1 MSCFRINL
9 KRCPRSISRGVPG
22 AMSCCRISHVL
33 HLKGISSKPRNLE
46 FINFLLVVQRQ
57 WSSEST
63 RGQRFSLPPLRGPLR
78 GLVCHLWE
86 VWFVT
91 YERFCLFT
99 SERLPLLIF
108 SVFKL
113 FRNFSEAASA
123 YLSEVRFW
131 PLIQQKCGEIF
142 SQIWWNLFADCTI
155 MWGWGRWEFC

>member
-33 HLKGISSKPRNLE
+33 HLKSISSKPRNLE

-108 SVFKL
+108 LCFNHSVTSQKPLLPTSQKYVFDPLSNKKL
-113 FRNFSEAASA
+113 VKSFR
-123 YLSEVRFW
+123 RFD
-131 PLIQQKCGEIF
+131 GIF
-142 SQIWWNLFADCTI
+142 SQIVQ
-155 MWGWGRWEFC
+155 